1 MTRLT
6 LSQAFQAG
14 VREEMERDDTI
25 VILGTDL
32 VERGGHFAQLKGIGQ
47 LFPANVRDAPI
58 SEAALIAA
66 GVGGAMNGLRPMI
79 DLNFMDF
86 ALGAMDEIIN
96 QAAKVRYM
104 WGSAMPLVIRG
115 TAGIAGYA
123 AQHNN
128 SLEATFAHTP
138 GLVVVMP
145 STPSDTKGLIKASL
159 RSNDPVIFLMDKTLT
174 AFRGDV
180 PDEEYVIELGKGA
193 VARSGQSVTLV
204 AYGAMVHKALKVA
217 DRLAP
222 EGIDVEVVDLR
233 TLFPLDLD
241 LVADSVRKTGR
252 VVVATHAPRHGG
264 VGAEVAAAI
273 QETAFEYLDAPVLRV
288 GARHSPIPHSPPL
301 LAAALPSE
309 LDVERALRKSLRF
322 PEEGA

>member
-1 MTRLT
+1 
-6 LSQAFQAG
+6 
-14 VREEMERDDTI
+14 MERDDTI
-25 VILGTDL
+25 VLLGTDL
-32 VERGGHFAQLKGIGQ
+32 VERGGHFAQLRGIGQ

-58 SEAALIAA
+58 SEAALVAA

-79 DLNFMDF
+79 DLNFVDF

-104 WGSAMPLVIRG
+104 WGGSMPLVIRG

-145 STPSDTKGLIKASL
+145 STPSDTKGLIKSSL

-174 AFRGDV
+174 GLRGEV
-180 PDEEYVIELGKGA
+180 PDDEYVVELGKGA
-193 VARSGQSVTLV
+193 VARAGQDATLV
-204 AYGAMVHKALKVA
+204 TYGAMVHKALTVA
-217 DRLAP
+217 ELLAP
-222 EGIDVEVVDLR
+222 EGIDVEVLDLR

-241 LVADSVRKTGR
+241 LITDSVRKTGR
-252 VVVATHAPRHGG
+252 AVVATHAPRHGG
-264 VGAEVAAAI
+264 IGAEVVAAI
-273 QETAFEYLDAPVLRV
+273 QESVFEYLAAPVLRV
-288 GARHSPIPHSPPL
+288 GAAHTPIPHSPPL
-301 LAAALPSE
+301 LAAVLPSE
-309 LDVERALRKSLRF
+309 LDLERALRKSLRF
-322 PEEGA
+322 PEDAA